1 MSPTRR
7 KLLIGGAGALACAA
21 GGAAGLNLLAG
32 KHGLEARTRAGVAF
46 GTTVAL
52 TFAGPG
58 PRALDAAIAEGF
70 ATIRAAERAA
80 SLLRPDS
87 ALSRLN
93 RAGRLDDPDPHL
105 VALTRFA
112 LALAEDSGGAFDPTV
127 QPYWPLWA
135 KAAEAGRRPD
145 EAERRAAA
153 ARVGWRGVQVCDEG
167 ITFAR
172 PGMAM
177 TLNGLL
183 QGYAADLVV
192 ARAKALGVEN
202 AFVDTGEFAAYG
214 ASPEGRPWRLGGGD
228 PDAAVVAD
236 PFVGFASTSAGAGA
250 AFSADGTDNH
260 IFDPRTGFSPRN
272 LRSVTAFAPSGI
284 EADGLSTAALV
295 LGPEAAT
302 ALAARRP
309 GCSLRLA
316 A

>member
-7 KLLIGGAGALACAA
+7 KLLFGGAGALACAA
-21 GGAAGLNLLAG
+21 GGAAALKILAG
-32 KHGLEARTRAGVAF
+32 ERGLAVRTRAGVAF

-52 TFAGPG
+52 TFAGSD
-58 PRALDAAIAEGF
+58 PRALDAAVAEGF
-70 ATIRAAERAA
+70 GAIRAAERAA
-80 SLLRPDS
+80 SLLRSDS

-93 RAGRLDDPDPHL
+93 REGRVDRPDPHL

-127 QPYWPLWA
+127 QPFWPLWA
-135 KAAEAGRRPD
+135 QATKAGRRPYD
-145 EAERRAAA
+145 EERLAAA
-153 ARVGWRGVQVCDEG
+153 ALVGWRDVAVSDAA
-167 ITFAR
+167 IAYAR

-228 PDAAVVAD
+228 PDAAPLAD
-236 PFVGFASTSAGAGA
+236 PFAGFASTSAGAGA
-250 AFSADGTDNH
+250 PFSADGADNH
-260 IFDPRTGFSPRN
+260 IFDPRTGLSPRS
-272 LRSVTAFAPSGI
+272 LSRVTAFAPSGI

-295 LGPEAAT
+295 LGPDAAA
-302 ALAARRP
+302 ALAARRA
-309 GCSLRLA
+309 GCALRLVA
-316 A
+316 